1 MLCVRAQHL
10 RGELLEGDSQAL
22 AYFLLAVRLRMQHL
36 IHQS

>member
-10 RGELLEGDSQAL
+10 RGELLGGDAQAL
-22 AYFLLAVRLRMQHL
+22 AYFLLAVCLRMQHP